1 LIIDGQGKIQ
11 KVILSIGGYL
21 RIGDKL
27 TAVDYDDLQS
37 QSQRF
42 NLSPVLKHYYDNPYT
57 PDTRF

>member
-21 RIGDKL
+21 GIGDKMA
-27 TAVDYDDLQS
+27 AVDYDDLQS

-42 NLSPVLKHYYDNPYT
+42 NLSPY
-57 PDTRF
+57 